1 LLTFTVDLQMSV
13 MKKLLYASALLL
25 ITCLFNSCEILGDG
39 CQICQ
44 TVSYENG
51 NAFAWGTEAEY
62 CGEELISI
70 KAIPPS
76 TVNGVT
82 TVWECR

>member
-1 LLTFTVDLQMSV
+1 M
-13 MKKLLYASALLL
+13 
-25 ITCLFNSCEILGDG
+25 E
-39 CQICQ
+39 ICQ

-70 KAIPPS
+70 KAFTP
-76 TVNGVT
+76 VNGVT
-82 TVWECR
+82 TVWSVRHIYNADFMSILRLSTLPV